1 MEDLKIL
8 DLIILEKIHDND
20 TSVESFG
27 PLINTSFFE
36 SANILGTLKV
46 KGLITFEQSIGG
58 KSKLDLTDKGQLVL
72 TMAEEKAKNRLDQLD
87 QRILQLV
94 SKGKTDSENIYSEI
108 TVIPEAITFHI
119 HKLVKKGY
127 INYYTRS
134 SRVYLLLTEKGFNHV
149 QRLKGREEHE
159 QSKHGDKE
167 TALSESPENEEPA
180 VIEAEVSSH
189 PIPIDIEDEPNHQE
203 EPSKEEIKRRRF
215 WSKVEYY
222 FNRYKWFII
231 GGIILILL
239 IILVLTGTI
248 VI

>member
-134 SRVYLLLTEKGFNHV
+134 GRVYLLLTEKGFNHV
-149 QRLKGREEHE
+149 QCLKGREEHE
-159 QSKHGDKE
+159 QSKHEDE
-167 TALSESPENEEPA
+167 TITPSESEIEES
-180 VIEAEVSSH
+180 VIETETSSH
-189 PIPIDIEDEPNHQE
+189 PIPIDMDEGSYHQRE
-203 EPSKEEIKRRRF
+203 LSEEEIKRRRF
-215 WSKVEYY
+215 KSKMEFY

-239 IILVLTGTI
+239 VILVLTGTI